1 MPSPA
6 YGKGKKK
13 KLHSVR
19 TGKSSVWQS
28 TKYKYWT
35 KQHTALNACTKN
47 HHFTEFHSWN
57 LSNTQKEGNNCF
69 GKAWPG
75 PSGEWERRY
84 TKPCFYYSPAHPDNA
99 VLGKGDLYGHL
110 NQRTMRQGDF
120 PNSSVFSSGGGRFF
134 SISRMKLPPSSVRV
148 KSRGKYWHINHSG
161 TWERELLRKES
172 GLDRG
177 WKKAANGDKRPQGS
191 LTPQADLMLLGKPF

>member
-1 MPSPA
+1 MHARKTIVSLNSTAEIFPTHSK
-6 YGKGKKK
+6 KG
-13 KLHSVR
+13 
-19 TGKSSVWQS
+19 T
-28 TKYKYWT
+28 
-35 KQHTALNACTKN
+35 TALVKRDLVPAG
-47 HHFTEFHSWN
+47 S
-57 LSNTQKEGNNCF
+57 
-69 GKAWPG
+69 GKDAIPNRAFITLL
-75 PSGEWERRY
+75 PIQIMS
-84 TKPCFYYSPAHPDNA
+84 